1 MDKPSN
7 AIESLEEQYLI
18 QDQRCSTPP
27 NCCAECLWFY
37 CWADSCGCVTGLML
51 QQLLNNDKPDPMSQ
65 ENAGDWAKLYCV
77 DGCYDFFFPC
87 VLTDGFSSSQNAGIG
102 NNNESER
109 ALEKHIQNERRQGIA
124 YELVRRVAPNMEH
137 INERLHRSRGCC
149 ASLHRTGYVIKKNE
163 ENKKNDTEKSN
174 EEDASSPFIS
184 SFHHPP
190 GVKEIE
196 FLIQ

>member
-1 MDKPSN
+1 
-7 AIESLEEQYLI
+7 
-18 QDQRCSTPP
+18 
-27 NCCAECLWFY
+27 
-37 CWADSCGCVTGLML
+37 ML

-102 NNNESER
+102 NSNESER

-163 ENKKNDTEKSN
+163 ENKKNDTKKSN
-174 EEDASSPFIS
+174 EEEASSPFIS